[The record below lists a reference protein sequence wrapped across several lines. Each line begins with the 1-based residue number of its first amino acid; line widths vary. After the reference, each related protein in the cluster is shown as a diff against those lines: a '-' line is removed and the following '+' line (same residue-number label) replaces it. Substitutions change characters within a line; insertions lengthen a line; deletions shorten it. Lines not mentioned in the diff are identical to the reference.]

1 MMRHSRTTKEF
12 RRHYTKCERSGKDME
27 KLKAVMSMLVRRRQI
42 PAKHRDHALQGK
54 WKYIRDCHI
63 EGDWILLYE
72 LGTDQDGHETIIFH
86 ATDNHE
92 NLFG

>member
-1 MMRHSRTTKEF
+1 MMRHPRTTKEF
-12 RRHYTKCERSGKDME
+12 RRHYAKCERSGKDME
-27 KLKAVMSMLVRRRQI
+27 KLNAVMRIPLRHESI
-42 PAKHRDHALQGK
+42 PAKHRDHALQGR
-54 WKYIRDCHI
+54 WKHIRDCHI

-72 LGTDQDGHETIIFH
+72 IGIDGEGYETITFH